1 MHLWCLYV
9 IVFGVGHY
17 IICLPLDYSNR
28 KEKDPLKPKHPV
40 SAFFLFMNERRA
52 DLVAEKKNVLEVG
65 KITGEEWKNMTE
77 KEKAPYEEVHFFW
90 FD

>member
-1 MHLWCLYV
+1 M
-9 IVFGVGHY
+9 
-17 IICLPLDYSNR
+17 DYSNR